1 MEKIWVLVADANR
14 ARYFETDSPTGDL
27 RETTD
32 MVHPESRLHERAI
45 RTDKPGRAF
54 DRSGQGR
61 HALSEQESIREQS
74 AIAFAIEIA
83 DHLDNART
91 KHSFDRLIVVA
102 PPKFLGELR
111 ERLDTTCGS
120 DHPGTRQGSGPYR
133 ESRRDPNSP
142 ARAAVTS
149 GGGDD
154 SPVPLQQR
162 LRFLREPSSF
172 PDGKADFRVVE
183 THTSSVYLCGD
194 RVYKLKK
201 PLRYSYLDFTTVEAR
216 RLNCEAE
223 LRLNRRLA
231 PDIYLEV
238 IPLTVNSDGAPC
250 LSGSGP
256 VADWLVKMRACR
268 RTGNSS
274 VCSAGAT

>member
-61 HALSEQESIREQS
+61 HALSERESIREQS

-111 ERLDTTCGS
+111 ERLD
-120 DHPGTRQGSGPYR
+120 DNV
-133 ESRRDPNSP
+133 RDLITLELDKDL
-142 ARAAVTS
+142 AHIEKAAEIRTHL
-149 GGGDD
+149 
-154 SPVPLQQR
+154 PER
-162 LRFLREPSSF
+162 L
-172 PDGKADFRVVE
+172 
-183 THTSSVYLCGD
+183 
-194 RVYKLKK
+194 
-201 PLRYSYLDFTTVEAR
+201 
-216 RLNCEAE
+216 
-223 LRLNRRLA
+223 
-231 PDIYLEV
+231 
-238 IPLTVNSDGAPC
+238 
-250 LSGSGP
+250 
-256 VADWLVKMRACR
+256 
-268 RTGNSS
+268 
-274 VCSAGAT
+274 